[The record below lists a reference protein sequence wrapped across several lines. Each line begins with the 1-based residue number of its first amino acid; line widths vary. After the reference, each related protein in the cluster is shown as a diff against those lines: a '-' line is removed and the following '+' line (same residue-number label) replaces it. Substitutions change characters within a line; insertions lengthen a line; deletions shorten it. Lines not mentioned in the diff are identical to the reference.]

1 MVKNS
6 LNYVLLNSS
15 LAAENSCHYASMIY
29 FKWTQVSLRCSE
41 VKGIPKIILEK
52 WYDKMK
58 WNGDFFPYSISTVAA
73 ICLKINQNT
82 ALYVK
87 KGYKICKFRLTKCK
101 SRQVLTCHLI
111 IMYYPV
117 CLLYISTLK
126 VSGLKDWGQIVIAHA
141 DIPLIQVDL
150 QTVAC

>member
-1 MVKNS
+1 
-6 LNYVLLNSS
+6 
-15 LAAENSCHYASMIY
+15 
-29 FKWTQVSLRCSE
+29 
-41 VKGIPKIILEK
+41 
-52 WYDKMK
+52 MK
-58 WNGDFFPYSISTVAA
+58 QYEDFFFPYSISTVAA
-73 ICLKINQNT
+73 ICSKINQNT

-87 KGYKICKFRLTKCK
+87 KGYKMCKSRLTKCK

-111 IMYYPV
+111 ITYCPV

-126 VSGLKDWGQIVIAHA
+126 VSGLKDSGQIVIAHA